1 MDSAFTQH
9 SRLCCRYFRYNDA
22 VVVQSPS
29 CVRLFVTPW
38 TAACQASFS
47 LSISWSL
54 PKFMSIVL
62 VMPSS
67 HLILWHCLLLL
78 PSSFLSIQ
86 VFSKDSAVHISWPK
100 YWNLRFSIS
109 PSNEYSVL
117 ISSKIDWFDLRTAQG
132 TLRSLLQ
139 HHNLK
144 ATILWCSAFFVIQL
158 SEPFMA
164 TGKTIALTL
173 WIFVGRVMSLLFNTR
188 SMFVLTFFSRR
199 KCLLISW
206 LQPPSAVILEPRKRK
221 SITSSTFSSFI
232 CHEVMGSG
240 AISLVFW
247 GTWLRSMYQSIGPV
261 RKPAKAPYQPHLLGG
276 QRLTAKET
284 MIYDPTVCRKET
296 KNIINRTKWNDRK
309 ICCR

>member
-22 VVVQSPS
+22 FVVQSPS

-47 LSISWSL
+47 LSISRSL

-62 VMPSS
+62 VMPPS
-67 HLILWHCLLLL
+67 HLILWHRLLLL

-100 YWNLRFSIS
+100 YWNLSFSIS

-117 ISSKIDWFDLRTAQG
+117 ISSKIDWFDLLTAQG

-144 ATILWCSAFFVIQL
+144 VTILWCSAFFIIQL
-158 SEPFMA
+158 SELCMT
-164 TGKTIALTL
+164 TGKTIALIL
-173 WIFVGRVMSLLFNTR
+173 WIFVSSHVSAFQYMVYVCLNFFVKKEMSSDFMAAATICSHFRAKEEEIYHFFHLFLFYLPWSNGVRCHNLSFLRDKTQIH
-188 SMFVLTFFSRR
+188 V
-199 KCLLISW
+199 
-206 LQPPSAVILEPRKRK
+206 SAYRPCEETCK
-221 SITSSTFSSFI
+221 SSVPTSST
-232 CHEVMGSG
+232 
-240 AISLVFW
+240 
-247 GTWLRSMYQSIGPV
+247 RGPEINSK
-261 RKPAKAPYQPHLLGG
+261 RN
-276 QRLTAKET
+276 
-284 MIYDPTVCRKET
+284 YDPIVCRKET
-296 KNIINRTKWNDRK
+296 KNTINRTKWNDRK